1 METQIVAATIAVLT
15 GLMAL
20 GIILAYR
27 AHRKRRKPQE
37 QRDDVTL
44 HVKLNNPPAQQ
55 AIPRPPKVVRAPEGC
70 AAYLT
75 AGREYRVKDLDGYF
89 DEWGSF
95 FTILNDRGNITYTS
109 ELDSSHLNGGD
120 WIVVE
125 REGEEREKPSI
136 EQQLFEAQAEATRLA
151 GELEAEKQK
160 HEDYKKEAIDIMQLR
175 VEETAAVEKQ
185 RNEARDTITVLTAE
199 RDNFRELWEKKGEQ
213 FKEQFD
219 LRLKAEGQLMVAQY
233 ERDEFRSTVI
243 LLSELLDKAHED
255 LRTIHAQASAEY
267 KKLQAEGYF
276 SGKHTPRDERGRFV
290 KSAEVHAKIDGNEPL
305 FKQQI
310 GRVERPP
317 VRPQTAKPLRL
328 VTDLGENDCIHC
340 PTEREAEAICK
351 LMHEAGLKWASGKS
365 LLEYN
370 KWADEKEKTVYYPSR
385 SSYGSILYAQ
395 ENGRTIHPA
404 SDFLPPDFYEHKGT
418 EAERPDDSEPG
429 EQAQP
434 ATTEPA
440 IDWTKPVAFPEGYE
454 VPKGTRVIKIGE
466 DDVWVKKDSVGV
478 VVETSNDP
486 IVKWENKDYDLRGSK
501 CDWAQPSYFLA
512 PENPADHPNHP
523 EFGGKE
529 KSVS

>member
-70 AAYLT
+70 RDYLT
-75 AGREYRVKDLDGYF
+75 AGKVYEVTRVGGFNPNRRHKFYCIDDVGQIIF
-89 DEWGSF
+89 CIEKKCH
-95 FTILNDRGNITYTS
+95 
-109 ELDSSHLNGGD
+109 HLNGGD

-151 GELEAEKQK
+151 GELEAVKDQR
-160 HEDYKKEAIDIMQLR
+160 DNAI
-175 VEETAAVEKQ
+175 EQ
-185 RNEARDTITVLTAE
+185 RDMFNQSWEIAERQRDEARTFA
-199 RDNFRELWEKKGEQ
+199 N
-213 FKEQFD
+213 D
-219 LRLKAEGQLMVAQY
+219 LRDQLDRALVVIKDLEGVNA
-233 ERDEFRSTVI
+233 
-243 LLSELLDKAHED
+243 ELLAIVQGEEE
-255 LRTIHAQASAEY
+255 Q
-267 KKLQAEGYF
+267 
-276 SGKHTPRDERGRFV
+276 P
-290 KSAEVHAKIDGNEPL
+290 EP
-305 FKQQI
+305 
-310 GRVERPP
+310 
-317 VRPQTAKPLRL
+317 KPLRL
-328 VTDLGENDCIHC
+328 VTDLGKNECIHC
-340 PTEREAEAICK
+340 PTKPEAEAICK

-512 PENPADHPNHP
+512 PENPTDHPHHP
-523 EFGGKE
+523 EFKGNKQ
-529 KSVS
+529 